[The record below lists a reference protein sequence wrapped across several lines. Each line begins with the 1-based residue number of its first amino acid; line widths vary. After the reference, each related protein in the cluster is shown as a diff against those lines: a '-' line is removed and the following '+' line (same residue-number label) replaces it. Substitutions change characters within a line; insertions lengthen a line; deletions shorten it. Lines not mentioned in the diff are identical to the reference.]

1 MTTDEPAWFT
11 TPAHTIRRHPADPV
25 PARFGLPDGVEPART
40 GTALPEGVEHART
53 GTVLP
58 EGVIPAYSART
69 APEAGVPAEFGDGT
83 TPAYSARMVPK
94 AGIPAESVEGTTPAY
109 RVGGLATAGVPAEGA
124 GTVDAVLKQ
133 GAGVPAGA
141 ALTPRRQTAAPA
153 APAARAGGTG
163 NAGAGFRVDPGQ
175 YLAAVSPLLAASEQV
190 AALSSALGGYLPSLE
205 AQDPWG
211 KDDSGK
217 KFAEGEKGYLKYS
230 HDTLAVL
237 KELSGDLRNIAD
249 GLKSMGENYQD
260 ADAAITSGFGG
271 RDQGGAPLPPPPSA
285 PGNPVHVPMTP
296 HLTQSGRH

>member
-11 TPAHTIRRHPADPV
+11 TPAHTLRRHPDDTA
-25 PARFGLPDGVEPART
+25 PAQFG
-40 GTALPEGVEHART
+40 LPEGVEHARIAT
-53 GTVLP
+53 VLPEGVEHARIGTVLP
-58 EGVIPAYSART
+58 EGVIPAYT
-69 APEAGVPAEFGDGT
+69 
-83 TPAYSARMVPK
+83 ARMVPK
-94 AGIPAESVEGTTPAY
+94 AGIPEEFGDGTTPAY

-141 ALTPRRQTAAPA
+141 VLTPRQQTAV
-153 APAARAGGTG
+153 PAARAGGTG

-271 RDQGGAPLPPPPSA
+271 QDQGGAPLPPPPSA
-285 PGNPVHVPMTP
+285 PSNPVHVPMTP